1 MNVLIVSFWFPPSNV
16 VGAIR
21 VGKLARYLDRRGY
34 GLRVLTT
41 DIGGDR
47 SLPLEIAREQVTCT
61 DYRQGKE
68 RLPLMV
74 WVFPPGAAAARAP
87 VWFGCSAAG
96 QPSSVQW
103 MNCLVLRAIPQ
114 GRGYGI
120 ACGTTTMG

>member
-61 DYRQGKE
+61 DYRQGKD
-68 RLPLMV
+68 RLACMV
-74 WVFPPGAAAARAP
+74 RLFRRGAAE
-87 VWFGCSAAG
+87 
-96 QPSSVQW
+96 
-103 MNCLVLRAIPQ
+103 
-114 GRGYGI
+114 RGAVDGLPFKEGPT
-120 ACGTTTMG
+120 ATKTPM